1 MEPKDRDSIRI
12 PVQTE
17 AESSTAS
24 PPDAEAAGQAAEVAS
39 PDPLAGEVKRLQAE
53 VASLRDSLARRQA
66 DFENT
71 RKRIERERGE
81 ESHRAVAR
89 VAEAVLPVLDSFERA
104 LAATPT
110 GDAEEYR
117 KGFELIE
124 KQLFEALARFG
135 VEPMETEGQPF
146 DPHVHEAVERVESQ
160 DHPEGTVLSE
170 LRRGYRLRDKVLRP
184 AMVRV
189 AVHPAE
195 KS

>member
-1 MEPKDRDSIRI
+1 MEPKDRNSIRI

-17 AESSTAS
+17 AEPPAEPAAVETST
-24 PPDAEAAGQAAEVAS
+24 

-53 VASLRDSLARRQA
+53 VAALRETLARRQA

-71 RKRIERERGE
+71 RKRIERERAE
-81 ESHRAVAR
+81 ESQRAVAR

-104 LAATPT
+104 LAAPPT

-124 KQLFEALARFG
+124 KQLSEALARFG
-135 VEPMETEGQPF
+135 IEPMEAEGQPF
-146 DPHVHEAVERVESQ
+146 DPHVHEAVERVESR
-160 DHPEGTVLSE
+160 DHEEGTVVSE

-195 KS
+195 KSQS